1 MDSLQNVFE
10 YGEKKGVSKVYTP
23 GGLPEVELMDRLT
36 VFNHDGRLVVDSR
49 QVAEMVGKEHKNLLQ
64 DIRGYIAHF
73 AELKSQP
80 SKNDSKYVQMA
91 REMFERTHG
100 NIDKAIS
107 DFFIPHTYR
116 DSTGRT
122 LPCYLLTRK
131 GCDMVANKMTGE
143 KGVLFTAAYV
153 TKFEEMERQL
163 IQPQSIEDLIIMQA
177 QSMKQLKAE
186 VAAQGEQI
194 QTIKETLI
202 EVDEDWRRD
211 INLKLNR
218 IAYKRGGGQE
228 YSNIKVMSY
237 DILEERAHCDLA
249 TRLRNL
255 RTRLELRGET
265 QTKINNVN
273 YLDVIEADP
282 RIKEIYTTIVKE
294 LAIKYLT

>member
-10 YGEKKGVSKVYTP
+10 YGESKVRVVIKNGEPWFVARDVCDILKHTNSRVAVDRLDDDEKGVSKVYTP
-23 GGLPEVELMDRLT
+23 GGLQEMTVVSESGLYALVLTSNLPEAKRFKRWVTHEVLPR
-36 VFNHDGRLVVDSR
+36 
-49 QVAEMVGKEHKNLLQ
+49 
-64 DIRGYIAHF
+64 IRKTGAYIA
-73 AELKSQP
+73 
-80 SKNDSKYVQMA
+80 
-91 REMFERTHG
+91 
-100 NIDKAIS
+100 
-107 DFFIPHTYR
+107 
-116 DSTGRT
+116 
-122 LPCYLLTRK
+122 
-131 GCDMVANKMTGE
+131 
-143 KGVLFTAAYV
+143 
-153 TKFEEMERQL
+153 
-163 IQPQSIEDLIIMQA
+163 QPQSIEDLIIMQA

-202 EVDEDWRRD
+202 EVDEDWRQD

-228 YSNIKVMSY
+228 YSNIKTQSY
-237 DILEERAHCDLA
+237 NILEDRAHCDLA

-255 RTRLELRGET
+255 RTRLEARGET

-294 LAIKYLT
+294 LAIKYLA

>member
-1 MDSLQNVFE
+1 MLDSLQNVFE
-10 YGEKKGVSKVYTP
+10 YGESKVRVVIKNGEPWFVARDVCDILKHTNSRVAVDRLDDDEKGVSKVYTP
-23 GGLPEVELMDRLT
+23 GGLQEMTVVSESGLYTLVLTSNLPEAKRFKKWVTSEVLP
-36 VFNHDGRLVVDSR
+36 
-49 QVAEMVGKEHKNLLQ
+49 Q
-64 DIRGYIAHF
+64 IRKTGTYI
-73 AELKSQP
+73 SQ
-80 SKNDSKYVQMA
+80 A
-91 REMFERTHG
+91 
-100 NIDKAIS
+100 
-107 DFFIPHTYR
+107 
-116 DSTGRT
+116 
-122 LPCYLLTRK
+122 
-131 GCDMVANKMTGE
+131 
-143 KGVLFTAAYV
+143 
-153 TKFEEMERQL
+153 
-163 IQPQSIEDLIIMQA
+163 QSIEDLIIMQA

-228 YSNIKVMSY
+228 YSNIKTQSY
-237 DILEERAHCDLA
+237 DILEDRAHCDLA

-255 RTRLELRGET
+255 RARLELRGET

-294 LAIKYLT
+294 LAIREL

>member
-10 YGEKKGVSKVYTP
+10 YGESKVRVVIKNGEPWFVARDVCDILKHTNSRVAVDRLDDDEKGVSKVYTP
-23 GGLPEVELMDRLT
+23 GGLQEMTVVSESGLYTLVLTSNLPEAKRFKKWVTSEVLP
-36 VFNHDGRLVVDSR
+36 
-49 QVAEMVGKEHKNLLQ
+49 Q
-64 DIRGYIAHF
+64 IRKTGTYI
-73 AELKSQP
+73 SQ
-80 SKNDSKYVQMA
+80 A
-91 REMFERTHG
+91 
-100 NIDKAIS
+100 
-107 DFFIPHTYR
+107 
-116 DSTGRT
+116 
-122 LPCYLLTRK
+122 
-131 GCDMVANKMTGE
+131 
-143 KGVLFTAAYV
+143 
-153 TKFEEMERQL
+153 
-163 IQPQSIEDLIIMQA
+163 QSIEDLIIMQA

-228 YSNIKVMSY
+228 YSNIKTQSY
-237 DILEERAHCDLA
+237 DILEDRAHCDLA

-255 RTRLELRGET
+255 RARLELRGET

-294 LAIKYLT
+294 LAIREL